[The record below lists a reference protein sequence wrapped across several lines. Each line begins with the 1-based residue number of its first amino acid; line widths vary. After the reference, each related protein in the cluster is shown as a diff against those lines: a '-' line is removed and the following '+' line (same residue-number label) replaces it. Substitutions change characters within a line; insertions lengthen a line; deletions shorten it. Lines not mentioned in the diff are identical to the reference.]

1 MDKIVVIPKHFRNLR
16 NQKIANIKYFAP
28 RFIKIRTGQTIHG
41 LMDNE
46 PHELVSGNAEHG
58 RPDSILNTGIIEPS
72 NLFLKDLIIVF

>member
-1 MDKIVVIPKHFRNLR
+1 
-16 NQKIANIKYFAP
+16 
-28 RFIKIRTGQTIHG
+28 
-41 LMDNE
+41 MDNE